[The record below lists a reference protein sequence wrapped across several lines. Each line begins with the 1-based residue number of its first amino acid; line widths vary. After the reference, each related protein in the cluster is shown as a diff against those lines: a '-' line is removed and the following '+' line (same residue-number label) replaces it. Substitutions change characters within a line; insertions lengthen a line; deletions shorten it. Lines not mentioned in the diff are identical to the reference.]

1 MMNESILA
9 GRNAVFEAI
18 KAGRSIEKIYVQK
31 GASGGSLP
39 AILRMAQ
46 KMRIQVQQTD
56 REKLDDMSSENHQ
69 GIIAVVSAAEYAS
82 VEDIIQRA
90 KDAQEAP
97 FILVCE
103 SIQDPHNLGAMIRTA
118 EACGV
123 HGLVIS
129 KHHAVGLSDAVAK
142 TAAGALEY
150 MPVAKVSSVA
160 KFIDELKKEG
170 FWIVCA
176 DMDGQSMYEADLTG
190 PTALIIGGEHEG
202 ITRLVKEKADH
213 VIRIPMRGTVNS
225 LNASVA
231 AGVLMYEIIRQRT
244 KKAGK

>member
-1 MMNESILA
+1 MNESILA

-56 REKLDDMSSENHQ
+56 REKLDEMSSENHQ

-231 AGVLMYEIIRQRT
+231 AGVLM
-244 KKAGK
+244 

>member
-56 REKLDDMSSENHQ
+56 REKLDEMSSENHQ

>member
-1 MMNESILA
+1 MNESILA

-56 REKLDDMSSENHQ
+56 REKLDEMSSENHQ

>member
-1 MMNESILA
+1 MNESILA

-56 REKLDDMSSENHQ
+56 REKLDEMSSENHQ

-160 KFIDELKKEG
+160 KFIDERKKEG

>member
-1 MMNESILA
+1 MNESILA

-56 REKLDDMSSENHQ
+56 REKLDEMSSENHQ

-231 AGVLMYEIIRQRT
+231 AGVLMSIKI
-244 KKAGK
+244 

>member
-1 MMNESILA
+1 MNESILA

-31 GASGGSLP
+31 GAGGGSLP

-56 REKLDDMSSENHQ
+56 REKLDEMSSENHQ
-69 GIIAVVSAAEYAS
+69 GVIAVVSAAEYAS

-90 KDAQEAP
+90 KEAQEAP

-176 DMDGQSMYEADLTG
+176 DMDGQNMYEADLTG

>member
-1 MMNESILA
+1 MNESILA
-9 GRNAVFEAI
+9 GRNAVFEAL
-18 KAGRSIEKIYVQK
+18 KAGRSIEKIYVQQ
-31 GASGGSLP
+31 GAQGGSLP
-39 AILRMAQ
+39 AIIRMAQ
-46 KMRIQVQQTD
+46 KNRIQVQQTN
-56 REKLDDMSSENHQ
+56 RERLDEMSSENHQ
-69 GIIAVVSAAEYAS
+69 GVVAVVSAAKYQS
-82 VEDIIQRA
+82 VDDIIERA
-90 KDAQEAP
+90 HQAGEVP
-97 FILVCE
+97 FILICE

-123 HGLVIS
+123 HGIVIS

-150 MPVAKVSSVA
+150 LPVAKVSSVA
-160 KFIDELKKEG
+160 KLVDELKKEG

-176 DMDGQSMYEADLTG
+176 DMDGENMYEADLTG
-190 PTALIIGGEHEG
+190 PTALVIGGEHEG

-231 AGVLMYEIIRQRT
+231 AGILMYEITRQRT
-244 KKAGK
+244 NKQEK

>member
-1 MMNESILA
+1 
-9 GRNAVFEAI
+9 
-18 KAGRSIEKIYVQK
+18 
-31 GASGGSLP
+31 
-39 AILRMAQ
+39 
-46 KMRIQVQQTD
+46 
-56 REKLDDMSSENHQ
+56 
-69 GIIAVVSAAEYAS
+69 
-82 VEDIIQRA
+82 
-90 KDAQEAP
+90 
-97 FILVCE
+97 
-103 SIQDPHNLGAMIRTA
+103 MIRTA

-170 FWIVCA
+170 VWIVCA